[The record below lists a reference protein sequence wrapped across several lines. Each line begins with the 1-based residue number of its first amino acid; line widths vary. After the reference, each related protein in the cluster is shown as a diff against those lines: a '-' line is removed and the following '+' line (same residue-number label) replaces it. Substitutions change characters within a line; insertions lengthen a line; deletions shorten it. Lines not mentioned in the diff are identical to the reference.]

1 MSNKRALVALIP
13 AAILCS
19 VLLVGLEQSG
29 RQSSAPTLD
38 ATVNPS
44 GATVASRTASAQ
56 SVRTEE
62 AGIGGD
68 GGTSIRATPASTSA
82 VQALVE
88 EAESETQS
96 DPTPQPEPT
105 AVETVTVVATALV
118 AEPVTK
124 ESAPEL
130 KQGPLRGAI
139 EAAFP
144 PSQVE
149 TAYWIAM
156 CESGGDPEA
165 VGALGEQGA
174 WQVRPEFHGPVPAD
188 IYGQAQQAA
197 RIVAA
202 SGWSPWSCA

>member
-1 MSNKRALVALIP
+1 MSNKRALWALIP

-29 RQSSAPTLD
+29 RRSSAPTLD

-44 GATVASRTASAQ
+44 GATVASRTASAR

-62 AGIGGD
+62 ADIGGD
-68 GGTSIRATPASTSA
+68 GGTPPDVSRLATPASTSS
-82 VQALVE
+82 VEALVE
-88 EAESETQS
+88 GAASNPQLVI
-96 DPTPQPEPT
+96 TPQPEPT
-105 AVETVTVVATALV
+105 AIEAATVVTTALSGV
-118 AEPVTK
+118 TNEP
-124 ESAPEL
+124 ESNDL
-130 KQGPLRGAI
+130 WGAI
-139 EAAFP
+139 ETAFP

-149 TAYWIAM
+149 TAYWIAI

-165 VGALGEQGA
+165 VGAVGEQGIF
-174 WQVRPEFHGPVPAD
+174 QVRPEFHGPVPAD